1 MAKPLSSMSLVVTL
15 GIGIAALSSPSPA
28 IAAIYRCTNAAGE
41 IGFSDEPCPAGFAT
55 DALDIQ
61 SRPSGGTS
69 GRRSDD
75 NPYSAI
81 EQVKRLEQERAGR
94 GRSTTP
100 RRDTAN
106 PDHHARLQD
115 IKEQLRTLAR
125 GERNLRD
132 DLGGNASP
140 MRKRWAREELA
151 TLLEEQ
157 AQLRR
162 ERDLLSGRRPRTTDI
177 ERRARKDA
185 LEAES
190 VTRAAQARTEQAQR
204 EAQLRSQEAK
214 KQAQIEEQR
223 ANAKSWHT
231 EKPQPG
237 APAPQRSW

>member
-1 MAKPLSSMSLVVTL
+1 MSLVLTL
-15 GIGIAALSSPSPA
+15 GIGIAALSSPNPA

-61 SRPSGGTS
+61 SRPSRGTS
-69 GRRSDD
+69 GRRTDD

-81 EQVKRLEQERAGR
+81 EQVKRLEQERASR
-94 GRSTTP
+94 GRYTTS
-100 RRDTAN
+100 RRDAAN

-115 IKEQLRTLAR
+115 IKERLRTLAR
-125 GERNLRD
+125 SERNLRD
-132 DLGGNASP
+132 DLGGDVSP
-140 MRKRWAREELA
+140 IRKRWAREELA
-151 TLLEEQ
+151 TVLEQQ

-162 ERDLLSGRRPRTTDI
+162 ERDHISGRRPQTADI

-190 VTRAAQARTEQAQR
+190 GTR

-214 KQAQIEEQR
+214 KQAQAEEQR
-223 ANAKSWHT
+223 ANAKIWHT
-231 EKPQPG
+231 KEPQPG
-237 APAPQRSW
+237 APAPKRNW

>member
-1 MAKPLSSMSLVVTL
+1 MAKPLSSMSLILTL
-15 GIGIAALSSPSPA
+15 GIGIAALNSPNPA

-41 IGFSDEPCPAGFAT
+41 VGFSDEPCPAGFAT
-55 DALDIQ
+55 DELDIQ
-61 SRPSGGTS
+61 SQPARGASS
-69 GRRSDD
+69 RRTDD

-81 EQVKRLEQERAGR
+81 EQVKRLEKERAGR
-94 GRSTTP
+94 GRYTTS
-100 RRDTAN
+100 RRDAAN

-140 MRKRWAREELA
+140 IRKRWAREELA
-151 TLLEEQ
+151 TLLEQQ

-162 ERDLLSGRRPRTTDI
+162 ERDLLSGRRPRTADI

-190 VTRAAQARTEQAQR
+190 VTRAAQARTGQAQR

-214 KQAQIEEQR
+214 KQAQAEEQR

-231 EKPQPG
+231 KEPQP
-237 APAPQRSW
+237 